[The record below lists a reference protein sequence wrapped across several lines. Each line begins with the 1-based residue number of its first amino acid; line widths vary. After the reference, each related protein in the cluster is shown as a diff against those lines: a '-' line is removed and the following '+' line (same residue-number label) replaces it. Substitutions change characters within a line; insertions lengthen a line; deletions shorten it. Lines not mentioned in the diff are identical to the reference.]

1 MKKNVLNTLMILLS
15 ITGTI
20 AILEFFLMIKSKF
33 IIDYDTEMWR
43 YSKTLKAKHPNPK
56 INHIHKK
63 NSEAT
68 LQKVK
73 ISLNRLGLRGNNQDL
88 NEWNNSN
95 KKILFLG
102 SSITLGWGV
111 EKDKVLT
118 SLIENRANNL
128 NMNWKFLNAGVGNY
142 NTERYVNNYFEN
154 LINLEPNVIIVQYF
168 LNDAEKLPNNSGNF
182 FTRNFHLGILIW
194 KYMSIKSDNIKFKN
208 IYDYYKNVYQND
220 KLLDVQK
227 NLQKLKTHCKELGIR
242 CIIVYTPDIQFIK
255 DERFDEFE
263 NKIKLIAN
271 QEKYEF
277 LSLTKNIRKYSDQNL
292 VNKYND
298 NHPNALGHKIMAE
311 TIFEYLK

>member
-15 ITGTI
+15 IIGTI

-142 NTERYVNNYFEN
+142 NTE
-154 LINLEPNVIIVQYF
+154 
-168 LNDAEKLPNNSGNF
+168 
-182 FTRNFHLGILIW
+182 
-194 KYMSIKSDNIKFKN
+194 
-208 IYDYYKNVYQND
+208 
-220 KLLDVQK
+220 
-227 NLQKLKTHCKELGIR
+227 
-242 CIIVYTPDIQFIK
+242 
-255 DERFDEFE
+255 
-263 NKIKLIAN
+263 KIC
-271 QEKYEF
+271 
-277 LSLTKNIRKYSDQNL
+277 
-292 VNKYND
+292 
-298 NHPNALGHKIMAE
+298 
-311 TIFEYLK
+311 